1 VESTIERA
9 VWSDPV
15 GWNEGFQEEKY
26 GSKAEL
32 VKERSRTAGQ
42 WLEVKGNLVYT
53 PGVFRRENDPAEALS
68 K

>member
-15 GWNEGFQEEKY
+15 GGNEGFQEEKY

-32 VKERSRTAGQ
+32 AKDRSRTAGQ
-42 WLEVKGNLVYT
+42 WLAVKRNLV
-53 PGVFRRENDPAEALS
+53 
-68 K
+68 